1 MPMYKDHGVVA
12 SGLSLADRGK
22 PGRYVPFASV
32 FTWIGGQFR
41 ITRQFMWSELEM
53 PSVETAKAAAQR
65 LAQRA
70 IDRGDIGL
78 V

>member
-1 MPMYKDHGVVA
+1 MYKDHGVVT

-32 FTWIGGQFR
+32 FTWIGGHFR
-41 ITRQFMWSELEM
+41 VTRQFMWNELEL
-53 PSVETAKAAAQR
+53 PSAEAAKDVAQR

-70 IDRGDIGL
+70 IDRGDIG
-78 V
+78 VIG

>member
-1 MPMYKDHGVVA
+1 MPLYKDHGVIA

-22 PGRYVPFASV
+22 PGCYVPFASV

-41 ITRQFMWSELEM
+41 ITRQFAWTELEL
-53 PSVETAKAAAQR
+53 PSVEAAKEAAQR

-70 IDRGDIGL
+70 IDRGDIGI